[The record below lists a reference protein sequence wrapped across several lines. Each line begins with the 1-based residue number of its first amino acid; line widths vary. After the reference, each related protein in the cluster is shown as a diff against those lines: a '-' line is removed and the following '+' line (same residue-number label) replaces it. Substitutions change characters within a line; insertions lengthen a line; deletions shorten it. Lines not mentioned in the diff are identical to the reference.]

1 MTKAYRRGISEA
13 QSNALALERRGRT
26 YADANAASITLSW
39 DWRKREP
46 RDLREAVRM
55 VRQAYADEVPA
66 KMHNSELA
74 DDGTPRMTPQAEGY
88 IFGNPTR
95 TDAGGR
101 AQCVVDCRF
110 HPDNVF
116 GDLSEGGR
124 HHEPHCPA
132 HPDNRPLLSYYL
144 TPFRATLADMERGD
158 PQCQRR
164 AAIVRH
170 VTIGSQGP
178 QEAAIAEKAHPFDA
192 KLVAEDALR
201 AFIRRL
207 SDVRVDARTEAVA

>member
-13 QSNALALERRGRT
+13 QANALALERRGRT
-26 YADANAASITLSW
+26 YADPNAASLSVQW
-39 DWRKREP
+39 DWHRRQP

-66 KMHNSELA
+66 KLHEGALA
-74 DDGTPRMTPQAEGY
+74 DDGTPKMTNQAEGY

-95 TDAGGR
+95 TDAG
-101 AQCVVDCRF
+101 
-110 HPDNVF
+110 H
-116 GDLSEGGR
+116 DLD
-124 HHEPHCPA
+124 P
-132 HPDNRPLLSYYL
+132 PLLSYYL
-144 TPFRATLADMERGD
+144 TPFRATLAEMERGD
-158 PQCQRR
+158 PQSKRR

-201 AFIRRL
+201 SFLRRL
-207 SDVRVDARTEAVA
+207 SDVRVDAGAAA